1 MNWLENIYKKYL
13 KVSLF
18 LNTEKIPKSRLH
30 IHAFDLEEI
39 ANNSSNSSISLTN
52 QSKSYFF
59 FCYQLVQF
67 SSIEKFF
74 LLKVALLTWFQCY
87 VLKVILKLKSKT
99 DLMFWL
105 FITIRLLLDF
115 CQVLLDLFYKEK
127 RFLCILYSTNFK
139 IIYKRIT
146 EFS

>member
-59 FCYQLVQF
+59 FLLPIGSIFKHWKVF
-67 SSIEKFF
+67 SFKSSIIDMISMLCFKSNFEIKKQNRFNVLVYNYTFF
-74 LLKVALLTWFQCY
+74 IGFLPGF
-87 VLKVILKLKSKT
+87 
-99 DLMFWL
+99 
-105 FITIRLLLDF
+105 
-115 CQVLLDLFYKEK
+115 LDLFYKEK

>member
-52 QSKSYFF
+52 QSKSYSF

-105 FITIRLLLDF
+105 FITIYVYYWIFARFYWIYFIRKNVFYAF
-115 CQVLLDLFYKEK
+115 CIQLISK
-127 RFLCILYSTNFK
+127 
-139 IIYKRIT
+139 
-146 EFS
+146 